1 MSSDAPVDYDI
12 FAHPSFDSNDYANA
26 ILAREP
32 YNPSLPTTTT
42 AAGTSKSKT
51 SQPLARPGGPL
62 NLSSEAGKEDISLAL
77 AKLNFAIDDVAKQLQ
92 NVVVTHH
99 EALLAQASTVTD
111 LERNLGSVRHGLN
124 QVETS
129 LDRLKS
135 KIQLPHALLSA
146 HVVRLSRLQTA
157 TDVLRRTSRFVI
169 IARRLELQM
178 AEVEQEPAQEN
189 GNGVLEVLEGDKE
202 RAIAKAALS
211 IAELVSLYSSP
222 SEASPDSETASPG
235 TPRVALNQVRAV
247 ARHIPFIESSR
258 TRVTTEMETMV
269 SYGLRDLDQSLLA
282 SSLQTA
288 YNLGVLPKLVQSLMA
303 DLTGAVD
310 DRIRAAFDVN
320 RISRETE
327 VKQVPAS
334 SVPSLMYKSR
344 VRTEPT
350 NVTAPQWTQ
359 ALWARLE
366 LLVEDMA
373 SCCVKV
379 YTLEKV
385 LQRKRDP
392 ATGTV
397 FLDEGMKLLEN
408 KPSSTFWMAVS
419 QAIEKHARENSRNST
434 FLQQTLSTSYPRLL
448 RLFHDFFAKI
458 AVHTDTVYTLSQQS
472 PETVLILRSISQFET
487 LYLSRATVRL
497 NEAVSAVV
505 ANKDSTLLIRTL
517 ANELDKA
524 RFDPLL
530 ARSVARNVVGALDNL
545 ITRLDSQV
553 IKDRLATS
561 LQGPGATIQQI
572 GNAQVISTLYQ
583 TWLRLCRLQDEFHE
597 SVWVILEPSTRMI
610 QAAYQRAAEPLLSA
624 VRRETA
630 AIIARLHRVDYGKP
644 FEATVGGASSV
655 YMDDLLGKLNLV
667 RTEIFPRF
675 DIGELRNEWVI
686 SITKHVLKHFVL
698 HASIASPLG
707 EGGKLQL
714 TSDMAQLE
722 FALNQFV
729 STGDGS
735 GKRGSGLK
743 LEMAGD
749 DFRALRGF
757 RPLLFIDPPNLASP
771 QHTAGLPPLIVL
783 HHILVL
789 SPLPMPHITHGWTEA
804 EYVRWVDTHSP
815 SEAWDL
821 IEVGLNRWEK
831 NPSGTELEKAEKE
844 KAEEYLALA
853 RTVLTHARDPASY
866 TSTAVNG
873 RK

>member
-12 FAHPSFDSNDYANA
+12 FAHPSFDSNEYANA
-26 ILAREP
+26 ILARES
-32 YNPSLPTTTT
+32 YNPSAPK
-42 AAGTSKSKT
+42 AKGGSSVVRAGGS
-51 SQPLARPGGPL
+51 
-62 NLSSEAGKEDISLAL
+62 LSSEAGKEDISLAI

-92 NVVVTHH
+92 NVVITHH

-111 LERNLGSVRHGLN
+111 LERSLGSVRHGLN

-135 KIQLPHALLSA
+135 KIQIPHATLAA
-146 HVVRLSRLQTA
+146 HVVRLQRLQMA

-178 AEVEQEPAQEN
+178 VEVDAEPTHAN
-189 GNGVLEVLEGDKE
+189 GTSEVLEGDKE

-222 SEASPDSETASPG
+222 SETPPEPDSEPSSST
-235 TPRVALNQVRAV
+235 RVPLNQVRAV
-247 ARHIPFIESSR
+247 ARYVPAVETAR
-258 TRVTTEMETMV
+258 LKVTTEMETMV
-269 SYGLRDLDQSLLA
+269 SNGLRDLDQSLLA

-288 YNLGVLPKLVQSLMA
+288 YNLGVLPKLVQNLMA

-310 DRIRAAFDVN
+310 DRIRAAFDVS

-327 VKQVPAS
+327 VKQTPAS
-334 SVPSLMYKSR
+334 SVPSLMHKSR
-344 VRTEPT
+344 MRTEPS

-359 ALWARLE
+359 ALWSRLE
-366 LLVEDMA
+366 QLVEDMS

-392 ATGTV
+392 ATGVV

-408 KPSSTFWMAVS
+408 KPSSTFWMSLS
-419 QAIEKHARENSRNST
+419 QAIEKHTRENARNST
-434 FLQQTLSTSYPRLL
+434 FLQQTLSTSYPRFL

-487 LYLSRATVRL
+487 LYLSRSTVRL

-505 ANKDSTLLIRTL
+505 ANKDATQIIRTL

-530 ARSVARNVVGALDNL
+530 ARSVARNVVGSLDNL
-545 ITRLDSQV
+545 ITRLDAQV

-624 VRRETA
+624 IRRETA

-655 YMDDLLGKLNLV
+655 YMDDLLSKLNLV
-667 RTEIFPRF
+667 RTEILPRF
-675 DIGELRNEWVI
+675 DIGELRNEWII
-686 SITKHVLKHFVL
+686 STTKHVLRHFVL

-735 GKRGSGLK
+735 GGKRGSGLK
-743 LEMAGD
+743 VEMAGD

-757 RPLLFIDPPNLASP
+757 RPLLFAEPADLSSP
-771 QHTAGLPPLIVL
+771 QHTVGLPPLIVL

-789 SPLPMPHITHGWTEA
+789 SPVPMPHTTHGWTEA

-821 IEVGLNRWEK
+821 IEACLMRWEK
-831 NPSGTELEKAEKE
+831 SPSAAALENVDKE
-844 KAEEYLALA
+844 NADEYIALA
-853 RTVLTHARDPASY
+853 RVVLTHARDLASY
-866 TSTAVNG
+866 SATLVNG